1 MTRRS
6 INYVTHGFGAP
17 VNYNIPGPLGNQF
30 ATPFGDPYRVQS
42 VNGIGD
48 VFTSIASGIGKIITP
63 LLPIATPIAG
73 VAVSSLLT
81 PKPQAPVTSTPQ
93 SRFDTAAEQAAAVQA
108 SAAAEKSNQTVYL
121 VAGGVALV
129 ALFYF
134 LSKRK

>member
-1 MTRRS
+1 MSYRS
-6 INYVTHGFGAP
+6 VNFVTNGFSASNYTPA
-17 VNYNIPGPLGNQF
+17 GPFGNQF
-30 ATPFGDPYRVQS
+30 ITPYGDPYRVQS

-48 VFTSIASGIGKIITP
+48 VLGSIVSGIGKVITP

-73 VAVSSLLT
+73 AAVSSLLT
-81 PKPQAPVTSTPQ
+81 KSPAPVTSTPQ

-121 VAGGVALV
+121 VAGGVALL

-134 LSKRK
+134 MSKRK